1 MIVDERMV
9 TFINSLDEGH
19 TEFLEQL
26 EKEAREDAVPI
37 VRREM
42 QSFLKFLMAA
52 ARPKRILEVGTAV
65 ENYEKRIPIALDNFK
80 KAGKEEQIELLE
92 GDAAEILPTLTEPF
106 DFIFMDAAKGQYLH
120 FLPEVLRL
128 LKSGGLLVS
137 DNILQEGDL
146 IESRFAV
153 ERRNRTIYKRM
164 REYLYELKHNDELVT
179 SLLPLGDGVIF
190 GADAVYIGGEAFGLR
205 AKAKNFSKED
215 MSEGV
220 RFAHEHGVKV
230 YVTANILAHNQDLE
244 GVRKYFEELR
254 EIGPDALIISDPG
267 VYQIAKEV
275 CPEIERHISTQA
287 NNTNYGT
294 YQFWYQ
300 MGAKRVVT
308 ARELSLEEI
317 REIRSRI
324 PEDMEIETF
333 IHGAMC
339 ISYSGRCLLSNYLTG
354 RDSNQGACTH
364 PCRWK
369 YSVMEESRPGEY
381 FPVYENER
389 GTFIFN
395 SKDLCMIEHIPDL
408 INAGIDS
415 FKIEGR
421 MKTALYVAT
430 VARTYRKAI
439 DDYLKDPALYEKN
452 MSWYQEQISNCTYRQ
467 FTTGFFYGK
476 PTQEAQIYDNNTYIK
491 EYTYLGIVGETNKE
505 GKYCISQRNKFSVGE
520 QIEVMKPNGDNIE
533 ATVKSIQD
541 EEGNQMESAPHPKQI
556 LYIDLG
562 IKLDRYDI
570 LRRKEPVTEL

>member
-1 MIVDERMV
+1 MRYPE
-9 TFINSLDEGH
+9 L
-19 TEFLEQL
+19 L
-26 EKEAREDAVPI
+26 VPA
-37 VRREM
+37 
-42 QSFLKFLMAA
+42 SS
-52 ARPKRILEVGTAV
+52 LEVLKTA
-65 ENYEKRIPIALDNFK
+65 
-80 KAGKEEQIELLE
+80 
-92 GDAAEILPTLTEPF
+92 
-106 DFIFMDAAKGQYLH
+106 
-120 FLPEVLRL
+120 
-128 LKSGGLLVS
+128 
-137 DNILQEGDL
+137 
-146 IESRFAV
+146 
-153 ERRNRTIYKRM
+153 
-164 REYLYELKHNDELVT
+164 
-179 SLLPLGDGVIF
+179 VIF

-205 AKAKNFSKED
+205 AKAKNFSMEEMKE
-215 MSEGV
+215 GIA
-220 RFAHEHGVKV
+220 FAHERQVKV
-230 YVTANILAHNQDLE
+230 YVTANILAHNTDLN
-244 GVRKYFEELR
+244 GVREYFQELK
-254 EIGPDALIISDPG
+254 EIGPDALIIADPG
-267 VYQIAKEV
+267 VFDIAKEV
-275 CPEIERHISTQA
+275 CPEIPRHISTQA

-294 YQFWYQ
+294 YLFWYRQ
-300 MGAKRVVT
+300 GAERVVT
-308 ARELSLEEI
+308 ARELSLAEI
-317 REIRSRI
+317 REIRRQI
-324 PEDMEIETF
+324 PKDMEIETF

-439 DDYLKDPALYEKN
+439 DDYLKDPALYEEN

-491 EYTYLGIVGETNKE
+491 EYTYLGIVGETNEE

>member
-1 MIVDERMV
+1 MRIPE
-9 TFINSLDEGH
+9 L
-19 TEFLEQL
+19 L
-26 EKEAREDAVPI
+26 VPA
-37 VRREM
+37 
-42 QSFLKFLMAA
+42 SS
-52 ARPKRILEVGTAV
+52 LEV
-65 ENYEKRIPIALDNFK
+65 
-80 KAGKEEQIELLE
+80 
-92 GDAAEILPTLTEPF
+92 
-106 DFIFMDAAKGQYLH
+106 
-120 FLPEVLRL
+120 
-128 LKSGGLLVS
+128 
-137 DNILQEGDL
+137 LQV
-146 IESRFAV
+146 A
-153 ERRNRTIYKRM
+153 
-164 REYLYELKHNDELVT
+164 
-179 SLLPLGDGVIF
+179 VIF

-324 PEDMEIETF
+324 PEDMEIETC

-439 DDYLKDPALYEKN
+439 DDYLKDPALYEEN

-491 EYTYLGIVGETNKE
+491 EYTYLGIVGETNEE